1 MAILLAVWI
10 GMCFAVL
17 CIFCGCCFNTPSFI
31 CIIVSPCSICSELKT
46 REIQIDS
53 TEYMFKFSL
62 LHRRYGDAL
71 KIMQTH
77 KLVGKAIIAYLHKK
91 GFPEVALHFVQD
103 PKTKVLRHLHLLGV
117 GLCCQ
122 HYSHMR
128 YVCYVLDS
136 VFACIGMRQHQSGF
150 GLREGVKPT

>member
-1 MAILLAVWI
+1 
-10 GMCFAVL
+10 
-17 CIFCGCCFNTPSFI
+17 
-31 CIIVSPCSICSELKT
+31 
-46 REIQIDS
+46 
-53 TEYMFKFSL
+53 MFKFSL

-103 PKTKVLRHLHLLGV
+103 PKTKVLRHPYLFGV
-117 GLCCQ
+117 CQ

-128 YVCYVLDS
+128 NMCYVLDS
-136 VFACIGMRQHQSGF
+136 VFACIGMRQYQSGI
-150 GLREGVKPT
+150 GLREGVKST